1 MNIFV
6 KLFKIWASGFGDVV
20 YFNFSIFSSGGHFT
34 QQTKMD
40 WAIFIEEHFC
50 EFGFVVYV
58 PVNSYGH
65 VENQKLLHDII
76 LMAHQC
82 M

>member
-1 MNIFV
+1 
-6 KLFKIWASGFGDVV
+6 
-20 YFNFSIFSSGGHFT
+20 
-34 QQTKMD
+34 MD

-50 EFGFVVYV
+50 EFGFVVYI